1 MSTPSIKKT
10 LSPEVTGAW
19 LESHDPCERQFISIG
34 SLEVENRETLSGI
47 TIAYQAW

>member
-19 LESHDPCERQFISIG
+19 LESYDPGERQFISIG
-34 SLEVENRETLSGI
+34 SLELENGETLTDI
-47 TIAYQAW
+47 TIAYQSW